1 MTLPLNSKVNTVNLF
16 VLGRFHPCLSHGP
29 TPLLPIPIR
38 SPTPLL
44 SPHEQTALVERLP
57 APPMRERMLHFSEGS
72 VLGLKERVR
81 QELLAARDAAG
92 VSAVTRFQVLAFFML
107 RCFARAWHLAPDEE
121 IVFGAASEGRGGRG
135 DRRGARARRPRRR
148 RGARAGAVGS
158 QRDRR

>member
-1 MTLPLNSKVNTVNLF
+1 MTLPLNSKVHTVNLF
-16 VLGRFHPCLSHGP
+16 VLGCFHPCLSHGP

-44 SPHEQTALVERLP
+44 SPREQTALVERLP

-92 VSAVTRFQVLAFFML
+92 VSAVTRFQALAFSML
-107 RCFARAWHLAPDEE
+107 WCFARAWHLAPDEE
-121 IVFGAASEGRGGRG
+121 IIFGTASEGRGGRG
-135 DRRGARARRPRRR
+135 DRRGA
-148 RGARAGAVGS
+148 
-158 QRDRR
+158 